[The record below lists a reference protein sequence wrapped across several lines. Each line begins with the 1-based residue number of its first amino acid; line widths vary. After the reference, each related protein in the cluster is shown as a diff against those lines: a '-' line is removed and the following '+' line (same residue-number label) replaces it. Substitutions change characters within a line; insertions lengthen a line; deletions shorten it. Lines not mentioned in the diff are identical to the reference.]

1 MTSAQKDAIVKTDG
15 LELEYAGAT
24 RKRQQQ
30 LVAEFYKEKDERP
43 VVYLFVGGNPAEI
56 FETLGFRIYMPEIT
70 ALTTAIRHQSLDYIL
85 KAESIGYGLDV
96 CGYVKTDIGL
106 THISGGKVDFGEI
119 PKPDLLV
126 CNFSGCSVY
135 YKWWESL
142 AEFYKVPLIMLD
154 IPYQRFGGEEHGRP
168 QKEDLEYIITQLHEM
183 IERVEKD
190 FNVDFDL
197 SKLKKVLDYSKQA
210 EEGWARSFEMG
221 KNKPTPI
228 DAYFESIFY
237 MFPINSLRGTK
248 VAVDFYDLL
257 NKELDERVKFGI
269 GPVDEER
276 IRVVLEGVPPYPGY
290 RSFWNMFKQ
299 WNAPS
304 VAATYPKV
312 GGMFDFEEM
321 RHDSSRPFESI
332 AEYSLYSYCNLSWEF
347 RRNVIENYLK
357 DFDADVLVIHGIKSC
372 RSFTAG
378 QGDLRDYVIND
389 LGYPALYVESDHQD
403 PRYWAEAQIR
413 NRVDAFFEAFE
424 RNRAKKVVA

>member
-1 MTSAQKDAIVKTDG
+1 MTTKKAGSGIVASTEY
-15 LELEYAGAT
+15 ELEFKDAT
-24 RKRQQQ
+24 RKKQQQ
-30 LVAEFYKEKDERP
+30 LVADFYQNPEDTP
-43 VVYLFVGGNPAEI
+43 VVYLFVGGNPSEI
-56 FETLGFRIYMPEIT
+56 FRAMGFQVYMPEIT
-70 ALTTAIRHQSLDYIL
+70 ALTTAIRHQSLEYIL

-106 THISGGKVDFGEI
+106 THLSGGETDFGKI

-154 IPYQRFGGEEHGRP
+154 VPYQRYDTP
-168 QKEDLEYIITQLHEM
+168 QDIDLEYIITQLHEM
-183 IERVEKD
+183 VEKVEKIFGNQLD
-190 FNVDFDL
+190 KN
-197 SKLKKVLDYSKQA
+197 KLRQA
-210 EEGWARSFEMG
+210 LEYARKAEDGWARSFEIA

-237 MFPINSLRGTK
+237 MFPINALRGTK
-248 VAVDFYDLL
+248 EAVDFYDLL
-257 NKELDERVKFGI
+257 NKELDERVKYGI
-269 GPVDEER
+269 GPVENEEIR
-276 IRVVLEGVPPYPGY
+276 IVMEGVPPYPGY
-290 RSFWNMFKQ
+290 RSFWNMFRR

-312 GGMFDFEEM
+312 GGMFDFEGM
-321 RHDSSRPFESI
+321 RHDPAKPWESI

-347 RRNVIENYLK
+347 RRETIKNYLK
-357 DFDADVLVIHGIKSC
+357 DFEADALVIHGIKSC

-378 QGDLRDYVIND
+378 QGDLRDYAINE

-413 NRVDAFFEAFE
+413 NRVDAFFESIK
-424 RNRAKKVVA
+424 RNKALGVELKS

>member
-1 MTSAQKDAIVKTDG
+1 MSTITKKQDITSSKSI
-15 LELEYAGAT
+15 ELQYGGAAR
-24 RKRQQQ
+24 RKQQE
-30 LVAEFYKEKDERP
+30 LVDEFYKEEDDRP
-43 VVYLFVGGNPAEI
+43 VVYLFVGGNPSEI
-56 FETLGFRIYMPEIT
+56 FTTLGFRVYMPEIT
-70 ALTTAIRHQSLDYIL
+70 ALTTAIRHKSLEYIL

-106 THISGGKVDFGEI
+106 THLSNGETDFGKI

-154 IPYQRFGGEEHGRP
+154 VPYQRHDKP

-183 IERVEKD
+183 IETVEKR
-190 FNVDFDL
+190 FGVDFDV
-197 SKLKKVLDYSKQA
+197 SKLKKTLEFSRRA
-210 EEGWARSFEMG
+210 EDGWAKSFEAG

-237 MFPINSLRGTK
+237 MFPINSLRGTEI
-248 VAVDFYDLL
+248 AADFYDLL
-257 NKELDERVKFGI
+257 NTELDERIKYGI
-269 GPVDEER
+269 GPVEEEKTR
-276 IRVVLEGVPPYPGY
+276 IVMEGVPPYPGY
-290 RSFWNMFKQ
+290 RSFWNMFRK
-299 WNAPS
+299 WNAPV

-312 GGMFDFEEM
+312 GGMFDFEGM
-321 RHDSSRPFESI
+321 RHDPNRPFESI

-347 RRNVIENYLK
+347 RRETIKNYLK
-357 DFDADVLVIHGIKSC
+357 DFDAEALVIHGIKSC

-378 QGDLRDYVIND
+378 QGDLRDYVINE

-403 PRYWAEAQIR
+403 PRYWAEAQIM
-413 NRVDAFFEAFE
+413 NRVDAFFEALG
-424 RNRAKKVVA
+424 RR